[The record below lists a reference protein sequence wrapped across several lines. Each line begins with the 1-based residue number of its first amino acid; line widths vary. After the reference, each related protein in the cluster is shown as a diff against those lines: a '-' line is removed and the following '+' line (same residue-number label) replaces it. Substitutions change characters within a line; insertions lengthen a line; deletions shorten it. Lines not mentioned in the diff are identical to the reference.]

1 MLPALDHPHAY
12 GDKNFPCS
20 SSRSGKG
27 SSPRVWGQATYT
39 TDGDS
44 IMRIIPTRMGTSDG
58 AATGNKSKEDHPHAY
73 GDKLFALKSSILPMG
88 SSPRVWGQVS
98 AAFCVA
104 VNHGIIPTRMGTSRL
119 SPFGAEGSEDH
130 PHAYG
135 DKLVLIYG
143 ISLIAGSSPR
153 VWGQVDPS
161 SLASNNGRII
171 PTRMGTSYI
180 RYGIKLGKQDHPH
193 AYGDKSRISS
203 LTRYL

>member
-1 MLPALDHPHAY
+1 
-12 GDKNFPCS
+12 
-20 SSRSGKG
+20 
-27 SSPRVWGQATYT
+27 
-39 TDGDS
+39 
-44 IMRIIPTRMGTSDG
+44 MRIIPTRMGTSDG

-171 PTRMGTSYI
+171 PTRMGTSLQVLKYAFCSE
-180 RYGIKLGKQDHPH
+180 DHPH
-193 AYGDKSRISS
+193 AYGDKLILILTHRKRLGSS
-203 LTRYL
+203 PRVWGQGGCNGHKCYSSGIIPTRMGTSQ